1 MTATARRELAEFL
14 GSRRRSVTPAAVGLP
29 AGANRRTPGLRREEV
44 ALLAGVSHTWY
55 TWLEQG
61 RDIRPSRQVMDA
73 LARTLRLSPAEH
85 EYLLRLAGHG
95 GVPAAR
101 SVDGVPAHLQ
111 RLMDALSPSPVYA
124 ITSSWSIIGWNRA
137 YERLYPGVAA
147 MAADDRNLLWAVFTD
162 PAVRDLLGDWDAD
175 SRSFLAQFRA
185 EVGPRLAD
193 PEVVDLV
200 ARLQAASPAFREG
213 WASHDVD
220 RFTSTERRFEHPVV
234 GTLVLEHH
242 QLTPADAPGIQLV
255 VYTAVDG
262 TGTAAKLTRLAG

>member
-14 GSRRRSVTPAAVGLP
+14 GSRRRQLAPGTVGLP
-29 AGANRRTPGLRREEV
+29 TGGNRRTPGLRREEV
-44 ALLAGVSHTWY
+44 AMLAGVSHTWY

-85 EYLLRLAGHG
+85 EYLLRLSGHG
-95 GVPAAR
+95 GAPADRPFA
-101 SVDGVPAHLQ
+101 GVPAHLQ
-111 RLMDALSPSPVYA
+111 RLMDALAPSPVYA
-124 ITSSWSIIGWNRA
+124 ITASWSIVGWNRA
-137 YERLYPGVAA
+137 YERLYPGVAT
-147 MAADDRNLLWAVFTD
+147 MAPADRNLLWAVFTD
-162 PAVRDLLGDWDAD
+162 PAVRDLLGDWATD
-175 SRSFLAQFRA
+175 SRRFLTQFRA

-193 PEVVDLV
+193 PEVVGLV
-200 ARLQAASPAFREG
+200 TRLQEASPAFSEG

-242 QLTPADAPGIQLV
+242 QLSPADAPGVQLV
-255 VYTAVDG
+255 VYTAVEG
-262 TGTAAKLTRLAG
+262 TGTAAKLSRLAG